1 MNGKPQGVACSR
13 RRRRRWRGEL
23 AGSRAGGL
31 LCGRAIWAGLS
42 GALPASSVATCDL
55 AADWLQLGSEWVNL
69 VTADWPRCVTMNSRT
84 PVCADVR
91 VATLQGS
98 PLPFV
103 ASS

>member
-1 MNGKPQGVACSR
+1 MASHRGVARSR
-13 RRRRRWRGEL
+13 RRRRRWRENLVVAGL
-23 AGSRAGGL
+23 ADFCVEGQF
-31 LCGRAIWAGLS
+31 WAGLS
-42 GALPASSVATCDL
+42 GALPASSVARCDL

-69 VTADWPRCVTMNSRT
+69 VTADWPRCVTMISRT